1 MSALLR
7 LYPAAYRRE
16 FGDEIADAY
25 REATD
30 GAGRAARTRE
40 ALDVAGHALRMRL
53 GLGSAGR
60 AGRFLAA
67 LAPFAVVAVGANAM
81 SWATLTVSSFPLAY
95 RIDGTGPV
103 ALSGAACLVTLV
115 GAVLALTGRWA
126 VGTWASSAGTAAV
139 FASQALRLGLGLEF
153 AVLLTGPLLLLAL
166 VALLCPPDLRPALR
180 VRTAAGVIAVS
191 SGALLLT
198 AAPTVWPLP
207 YPLTWLQTAVPVAG
221 GLLLAG
227 RRAFAR
233 LRTAPAVFLAGLPLI
248 APATSTGAVHALYLP
263 IAVGLLLAASAA
275 VAIHRRRAGSTTPA

>member
-1 MSALLR
+1 MTALLR

-40 ALDVAGHALRMRL
+40 ALDVVGHALRMRL
-53 GLGSAGR
+53 GLGSAAR

-67 LAPFAVVAVGANAM
+67 LAPFAAVAVGVNAV
-81 SWATLTVSSFPLAY
+81 SWATVTVSSFRFAY
-95 RIDGTGPV
+95 RIFGASPL

-126 VGTWASSAGTAAV
+126 LGTWALFAGTAAI
-139 FASQALRLGLGLEF
+139 FASQTFRLGLGLQF
-153 AVLLTGPLLLLAL
+153 AVLFTGPLLLLAL

-180 VRTAAGVIAVS
+180 VRTAAGVSVVSAGVAV
-191 SGALLLT
+191 LT
-198 AAPTVWPLP
+198 FGPAVWPLP
-207 YPLTWLQTAVPVAG
+207 EPLSGLHIAVPVAG

-227 RRAFAR
+227 RQAFAR
-233 LRTAPAVFLAGLPLI
+233 LRTAPAVFLAGFPFVAL
-248 APATSTGAVHALYLP
+248 AASTGALQALFLP
-263 IAVGLLLAASAA
+263 LVLGPLLAASAA
-275 VAIHRRRAGSTTPA
+275 VAIQRRRAGSTPSA